1 MRMTSQTDLPNRAN
15 LDLGLARPISSNQA
29 CNVAWELTMAIYRV
43 RETRLVEA
51 DSGSEKLIPLREF
64 ELMAV
69 DQHAAIEE
77 VRHFLEVELLNLRNR
92 QTVDFDALIVLDE
105 DRVEV
110 ARFNVAD
117 VWKREADAVNS
128 GHVYSHWV

>member
-1 MRMTSQTDLPNRAN
+1 
-15 LDLGLARPISSNQA
+15 
-29 CNVAWELTMAIYRV
+29 MAIYRV

-51 DSGSEKLIPLREF
+51 DVGSEKLIPLREY

-69 DQHAAIEE
+69 DQNAAIEE

-105 DRVEV
+105 NRVEV

-117 VWKREADAVNS
+117 VWKREADAVDS
-128 GHVYSHWV
+128 GHLYSHWV

>member
-51 DSGSEKLIPLREF
+51 DSGSEKLIPLREY

-92 QTVDFDALIVLDE
+92 QTIDFDAVIVFDE
-105 DRVEV
+105 GRVEV